1 MTTINKAKE
10 EIVYIIDENMMIIPI
25 SWYDHVMNF
34 QDREKVLSAEYVE
47 DIEIDEETEEVTD
60 NSYWGLR
67 YSQINRRSIMLTDRF
82 DSEEEAEDEI
92 FDRICKYD
100 FEKSN
105 ESTMFFLTPENAE
118 EDIIETIADRNDID
132 KVVAASIYD
141 KQKKVFAARQIKDA
155 IHRANVTKEYA
166 ERKAWL
172 AIEVPKEAAS
182 IVIDDEF
189 KTAIKWAE
197 EVKGNEKSTRMASAM
212 KGLLARNNKEK
223 IETDFWQVI
232 RILKSKAESM

>member
-1 MTTINKAKE
+1 MTINKAKE

-132 KVVAASIYD
+132 KIVAASIYG
-141 KQKKVFAARQIKDA
+141 KQKKVFKARQIKDA
-155 IHRANVTKEYA
+155 IHRSKATKEYK
-166 ERKAWL
+166 EHKAWL
-172 AIEVPKEAAS
+172 GVEVPKEAAN

-189 KTAIKWAE
+189 KNAIKWAE
-197 EVKGNEKSTRMASAM
+197 EAKGNEKSTRMASAM
-212 KGLLARNNKEK
+212 KELLARNNKEK

-232 RILKSKAESM
+232 RILKSKAESI